1 MPIVAENLIY
11 ECVRKW
17 VAMVGNTIRKAED
30 VVHWVEC
37 LSCMHKGLVRSL
49 AWNETILVANT

>member
-1 MPIVAENLIY
+1 VPIVAENLIY

-30 VVHWVEC
+30 VVHWV
-37 LSCMHKGLVRSL
+37 SCMHKGLVWSL